1 MAPAGMMVNRSF
13 QMDRA
18 YHKEGG
24 TANLEAG
31 GQEREAGFVV
41 FTESSESGLRNPP
54 WRLT

>member
-1 MAPAGMMVNRSF
+1 MVNRSF